1 MVRAI
6 LRGRLPDAI
15 ALRQCK
21 MPFSPTYLGMLAD
34 QAAAARE
41 RIPPQRAAGAGE
53 WLDLDWLDRALTRV
67 ASQPSL
73 AHTQPFTVQSTAIAA
88 EFFRWWSERS
98 AGRS

>member
-1 MVRAI
+1 
-6 LRGRLPDAI
+6 
-15 ALRQCK
+15 

-41 RIPPQRAAGAGE
+41 RIPSQRAAGAGE

-73 AHTQPFTVQSTAIAA
+73 ARTQPFTVQGTAIAA
-88 EFFRWWSERS
+88 EFFRWWRDRS
-98 AGRS
+98 AGQS